1 MDDNEKKEVTEIIP
15 SVKKETEKIINDI
28 LEDGI
33 QASNIEFLYKVVDIH
48 KDIANEE
55 YWKEKIDM
63 MYRGGNYGRGS
74 YNEGGNYGRGNY
86 NGDSY
91 GEYREGSYGRGRR
104 RDSRGRY
111 MGHDML
117 DEMHEYYGNYM
128 EGRDK
133 YGADDETLK
142 SFEYMLKSFKDYYKH
157 LKKEASSQHE
167 IQMLEETARE
177 MLDM

>member
-15 SVKKETEKIINDI
+15 KIKKETEKIMSDI
-28 LEDGI
+28 LENGI
-33 QASNIEFLYKVVDIH
+33 QANNIEFLYKIVDIH

-55 YWKEKIDM
+55 YWKEKSNM
-63 MYRGGNYGRGS
+63 MYRA
-74 YNEGGNYGRGNY
+74 GNYGRGNY

-117 DEMHEYYGNYM
+117 DEMHEHYGNYM
-128 EGRDK
+128 EGRDR
-133 YGADDETLK
+133 YGADGETLK

-157 LKKEASSQHE
+157 LKKEASSQQE

>member
-1 MDDNEKKEVTEIIP
+1 MDDNEKKEVTEMIP